1 MHGVPLKVLVAHN
14 GYRHRGGE
22 DSVVASEL
30 DLLRARGHAVQ
41 LYARHNDEAD
51 AARPLS
57 LAAQSLWS
65 RRTHDELS
73 ALLARERPDVV
84 HVHNTLPLISPSIY
98 WACAQAQIP
107 VVQTLHNFR
116 LACPQAM
123 FLREGRVCEQCL
135 GRAPWPA
142 VVHGCYRGS
151 RAQTAVVAA
160 TVGVHRLLG
169 TWRHKV
175 ARYIAL
181 NAFCRDKFIE
191 AGLPAGR
198 IAVRPNFVES
208 PDRVSQPREGVLYVG
223 RLSTEKGIAVLLEAL
238 QQDGQPGVRIVGDGP
253 EAARLR
259 GRRGVRALGALPG
272 EAVLREMGTARALV
286 IPSIWYENHPR
297 TLVEAYACGTPVI
310 ASRMG
315 ALATLVEEGRTGL
328 LFEAG
333 NAADLARVLR
343 WAHEHPEAMAAMGAR
358 ARQVYEAEYSA
369 QRGYERLI
377 GIYEEARAALP

>member
-1 MHGVPLKVLVAHN
+1 MRGAPIKVLVAHN

-30 DLLRARGHAVQ
+30 ELLRAHGHAVQ
-41 LYARHNDEAD
+41 LYARHNDEVD
-51 AARPLS
+51 ASRPLS
-57 LAAQSLWS
+57 MAAQALWS
-65 RRTHDELS
+65 RRTQDELR
-73 ALLARERPDVV
+73 ALLARDRPDIV

-98 WACAQAQIP
+98 WTCAQARIP

-116 LACPQAM
+116 LACPQAI
-123 FLREGRVCEQCL
+123 FLREGRVCERCL

-142 VVHGCYRGS
+142 VLHGCYRGS

-160 TVGVHRLLG
+160 TVGMHRLLG
-169 TWRHKV
+169 TWQHKV

-191 AGLPAGR
+191 AGLPADR

-208 PDRVSQPREGVLYVG
+208 PDRAPQPREGVLYVG
-223 RLSTEKGIAVLLEAL
+223 RLSAEKGVAVLLDAL
-238 QQDGQPGVRIVGDGP
+238 QQDGQPGARIVGDGP
-253 EAARLR
+253 EAARLQ

-272 EAVLREMGTARALV
+272 GEVLREMGAALALV
-286 IPSIWYENHPR
+286 IPSICHESHPR

-310 ASRMG
+310 ASRLG

-343 WAHEHPEAMAAMGAR
+343 WAHEHPGQMAAMGAR
-358 ARQVYEAEYSA
+358 ARTVYEAEYTA

-377 GIYEEARAALP
+377 GIYEEARAASA